1 MRVGGTRELHSRFRL
16 IAATNRDLWQEV
28 RERRFRQDLLY
39 RIAVFPLT
47 LPPLRRRKQDILPL
61 TNAFIRHFA
70 RRYGK
75 TVPPLS
81 ETQAGELLAYAWPG
95 NIRELRSLV
104 ERAVILHRGGGLPLL
119 FGLHGG
125 PAAAAGAA
133 SPGGPGCAGK
143 PADPGGGRG
152 ALSAPGHAAGQRQG
166 AGRRRGGGAAAHED
180 SHPLRQTAQARH
192 SLRAGIEWVPVTG
205 SLQRFRASGMVPGRA
220 HQGRSRQARLSS
232 FSMSGQCGEKRASSA
247 L

>member
-1 MRVGGTRELHSRFRL
+1 MADQGTLFIDEIGEMSPLVQTKLLRVLQERRFMRVGGTRELHSRFRL

-125 PAAAAGAA
+125 PAAAAGGKE
-133 SPGGPGCAGK
+133 GGQAEPPLPEGPVAPENLPTLEEAEALYLRRVMRLAKGRVRGE
-143 PADPGGGRG
+143 GGG
-152 ALSAPGHAAGQRQG
+152 SRQG
-166 AGRRRGGGAAAHED
+166 GG
-180 SHPLRQTAQARH
+180 
-192 SLRAGIEWVPVTG
+192 
-205 SLQRFRASGMVPGRA
+205 
-220 HQGRSRQARLSS
+220 
-232 FSMSGQCGEKRASSA
+232 
-247 L
+247 

>member
-1 MRVGGTRELHSRFRL
+1 M
-16 IAATNRDLWQEV
+16 

-125 PAAAAGAA
+125 PAAAAGDKE
-133 SPGGPGCAGK
+133 GGQAQPSLPEGPVAPENLPTLEEAEALYLRRVMRLAK
-143 PADPGGGRG
+143 GRV
-152 ALSAPGHAAGQRQG
+152 
-166 AGRRRGGGAAAHED
+166 RGEGGAAAL
-180 SHPLRQTAQARH
+180 LRMKIPTLYAKLRRH
-192 SLRAGIEWVPVTG
+192 GI
-205 SLQRFRASGMVPGRA
+205 ACGR
-220 HQGRSRQARLSS
+220 G
-232 FSMSGQCGEKRASSA
+232 
-247 L
+247 